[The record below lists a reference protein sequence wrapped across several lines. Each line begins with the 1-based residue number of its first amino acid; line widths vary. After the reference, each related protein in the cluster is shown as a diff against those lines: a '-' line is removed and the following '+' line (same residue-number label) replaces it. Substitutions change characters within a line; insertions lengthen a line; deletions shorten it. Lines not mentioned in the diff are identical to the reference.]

1 MNKNLPARDVAV
13 LTTASVRLAHRN
25 PLGFFSVFLFFNFY
39 LYYYESQLSSSLLS
53 LSSSLHCYRIVF
65 VTPLCHCNNVHCYS
79 HCDFLSVRIPYC
91 TCFSQCTRMKTDQK
105 TRSPPCGYLLS
116 LYPSHSL
123 LVHILALLTFKIV
136 AFTLQNT
143 SKTE

>member
-13 LTTASVRLAHRN
+13 LTTASVRLAHRD
-25 PLGFFSVFLFFNFY
+25 PLFLFSVFLFFNFY

-53 LSSSLHCYRIVF
+53 LSSSLHCCRIVF
-65 VTPLCHCNNVHCYS
+65 VTPLCYCNNVYCYS

-91 TCFSQCTRMKTDQK
+91 TCFSQCTRIKIDQK
-105 TRSPPCGYLLS
+105 TRLPPCGYLLS